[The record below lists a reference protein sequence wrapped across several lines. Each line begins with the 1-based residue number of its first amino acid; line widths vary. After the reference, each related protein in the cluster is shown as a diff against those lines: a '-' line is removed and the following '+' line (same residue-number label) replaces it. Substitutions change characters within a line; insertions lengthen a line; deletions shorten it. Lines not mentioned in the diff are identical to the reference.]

1 MLNLLMAKGRT
12 HILSIAL
19 LLSVIALLGYWRS
32 VHESAFGVFQPSIG
46 RPGSLKTFNGKW
58 SYKRDADNL
67 MLNSQQC
74 EKAFPGLFEEVDRPV
89 RDRSSSR
96 ITLDELDSLPRQN
109 GYVRAM
115 IYNQQLYVIDTTG
128 RIYSRGLATLHAL
141 HRAILSSPEILPN
154 IEFAFNVDD
163 RIPADAIWGYA
174 RQKEDTK
181 VWLMPDFG
189 FWSWPETKAGSM
201 REVQMKATMAEEV
214 DGWSWSTK
222 IPKLLWR
229 GATMGLELR
238 ENFVAATASQPWADV
253 KALTWRDNDSMVN
266 DLKSMPEHCQYKY
279 LAHTEGNSYSGRLK
293 YLQNCKSVVVA
304 HKMDWIQHHHHLMR
318 SSGPEQNYVEVKR
331 SYEDLADKISWLQN
345 HNKDAEKIAS
355 RSVKV
360 FRERYLT
367 PAAEVCY
374 WRKLIHG
381 WSRVSFEPEFFTV
394 VDGKRIWRGLPIES
408 FLLEQR
414 LEWDPY

>member
-1 MLNLLMAKGRT
+1 MAKGRT
-12 HILSIAL
+12 HILPIAL
-19 LLSVIALLGYWRS
+19 VLSVILLLGYWKS
-32 VHESAFGVFQPSIG
+32 VHESAFGVFQPDLG
-46 RPGSLKTFNGKW
+46 RPGSPRKFNGKW
-58 SYKRDADNL
+58 NYKRDADNL

-74 EKAFPGLFEEVDRPV
+74 EQAFPGLFEEVERPV
-89 RDRSSSR
+89 RDRLSSP

-163 RIPADAIWGYA
+163 RIPPDAIWGYA

-181 VWLMPDFG
+181 VWLIPDFG
-189 FWSWPETKAGSM
+189 FWSWPETKVGSM
-201 REVQMKATMAEEV
+201 REVQMKATMAEQV

-238 ENFVAATASQPWADV
+238 ENFVAATADQPWADV

-266 DLKSMPEHCQYKY
+266 DLKSMPEHCQYKF

-293 YLQNCKSVVVA
+293 YLQNCKSVIVA

-331 SYEDLADKISWLQN
+331 SFEDLAEKISWLQD
-345 HNKDAEKIAS
+345 HNKNAEKIAS
-355 RSVKV
+355 RNVKV

-394 VDGKRIWRGLPIES
+394 VDGKRVWRGLPIES
-408 FLLEQR
+408 FLLEKR